1 MIERDDTD
9 ELTVPEVDR
18 INAAACPLFEVI
30 FAHSRDGSPE
40 RKAAMKDV
48 LQIAERIRAAL
59 APKPTVN

>member
-9 ELTVPEVDR
+9 ELAVPEVDR

-40 RKAAMKDV
+40 RKAAMSEV
-48 LQIAERIRAAL
+48 LAACERIRAVL
-59 APKPTVN
+59 ARPTLN